1 MRKPLVFPF
10 YVLVS
15 IEILT
20 FVKKKKYAGG
30 LRTDNLYSIVLPLN
44 KNSLINFLWA
54 QRCDHLHDS
63 LNQNKCDF

>member
-1 MRKPLVFPF
+1 MRKLLVFQF

-20 FVKKKKYAGG
+20 LVKKQYAGG

>member
-1 MRKPLVFPF
+1 MRKLLVFQF

-20 FVKKKKYAGG
+20 LVKKKYAGG